1 MIHHLLDFTLC
12 AGRKCNCLAVCYFIT
27 VTVDLYQIATAD
39 FVCIPVRTCQSI
51 VVILCVGHTIAVCI
65 LVITGSTRFCGYLI
79 VIGVLLDRG
88 SVHRTV
94 IRRI

>member
-12 AGRKCNCLAVCYFIT
+12 AGRKCNCLAVCY

-51 VVILCVGHTIAVCI
+51 VVILCVGHAIAVCI
-65 LVITGSTRFCGYLI
+65 LVITGSCRIRRYL
-79 VIGVLLDRG
+79 VIIGILLDRG